1 MAQRISTEE
10 YNRQSNEYTKAAL
23 AELNQ
28 QMTDATRPISRK
40 RDIRVSDDD
49 EDEVEIREP
58 VNISVS
64 LGNTIPL
71 KKKTVVTQNIT
82 DNSYLI
88 EMNEKLKLQLEYC
101 QTKINKLTASID
113 NLESDIDELD
123 KKYHYLKLDYSNKCL
138 EFEGLQ
144 DKYKNLYN
152 KNRSDNFKFT
162 GIIVIILIILII
174 LIIIIINIII

>member
-1 MAQRISTEE
+1 MAQRISSEE
-10 YNRQSNEYTKAAL
+10 YKRQSSEYTKAVL

-71 KKKTVVTQNIT
+71 KKKTVVTHNIT

-138 EFEGLQ
+138 EFEGLN
-144 DKYKNLYN
+144 DKYIKQCDLNRTYKN
-152 KNRSDNFKFT
+152 K
-162 GIIVIILIILII
+162 IIMEFFIILSLFIKIFYFS
-174 LIIIIINIII
+174 